1 MCILEL
7 NHTQISF
14 LSTAGYNEY
23 IHTAVKCPRRL
34 CLLGGADQKTDGTSL
49 DLGVCQKVP
58 KVGSRGQHQY
68 LPILSSPQFKGCR
81 RIPCLPTTL
90 TCNSTTHGLPHFFAY
105 LLSPTSATLIC
116 FSSLPW
122 CQAGKAHR
130 LNAEEREQLL
140 PNLRAVGW
148 NEVEGRDA
156 IFKEFHF
163 KDFNRAFGFMTRVA
177 LQAEKLDHHP
187 EWFNVYN
194 KVHITLS
201 THECTGLSERD
212 INLASFIEQVAAS
225 LS

>member
-1 MCILEL
+1 
-7 NHTQISF
+7 
-14 LSTAGYNEY
+14 
-23 IHTAVKCPRRL
+23 
-34 CLLGGADQKTDGTSL
+34 
-49 DLGVCQKVP
+49 
-58 KVGSRGQHQY
+58 
-68 LPILSSPQFKGCR
+68 
-81 RIPCLPTTL
+81 
-90 TCNSTTHGLPHFFAY
+90 
-105 LLSPTSATLIC
+105 
-116 FSSLPW
+116 
-122 CQAGKAHR
+122 AGKAHR
-130 LNAEEREQLL
+130 LSTEEREQLL

-201 THECTGLSERD
+201 THDCGGLSERD